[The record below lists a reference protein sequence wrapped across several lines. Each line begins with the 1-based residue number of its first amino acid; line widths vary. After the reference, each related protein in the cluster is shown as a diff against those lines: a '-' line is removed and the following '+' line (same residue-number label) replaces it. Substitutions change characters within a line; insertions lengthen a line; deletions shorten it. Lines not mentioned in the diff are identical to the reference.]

1 MLEALVIL
9 LIAVVVALVLDR
21 QRTQA
26 RSAAAAAAVAAEAAK
41 PENDRGMSDPLL
53 RRVYMLLFEITQVSP
68 EVTRPEHLMGL
79 PGYREA
85 VALLADPKL
94 PAEFLI
100 DLVQGERLYP
110 AIAALDALALRPREE
125 ALEPVLLMQIN
136 RFHPWTGDGILR
148 VFEAWH
154 ATDATL
160 AGRMLLK
167 LDHTWGNSGHA
178 VALERFLRRRAM
190 IAPLTLD
197 GVEKCRP
204 GRAAELLEAVLPGQ
218 DPKLVEPF
226 KAPLE
231 AIREGEGLEGEGA
244 SPGDEAPTGDTV
256 EPNGESQ
263 PDGPSRGPGGNP
275 QGSGDLRGVGVWYG
289 RKKMPEPAVFP
300 YPVLDDKFD
309 RIVKALTAQPPRPV
323 LIVGESGVGKTALAR
338 RVAAHL
344 SRTGWLV
351 YEAGASQLNSGM
363 MFVGALEKRLL
374 ELRRQLASKPQS
386 LWLVPDFHQLLYSG
400 RHISSPTGAL
410 EQLMPAFENGELLA
424 LGETRPGTLDRLL
437 AERPELGRLFE
448 IVRMDPPSDAE
459 VATLLTGWA
468 QRTKT
473 DRNVQVDAWLLDE
486 AAQLS
491 RQYLSSLRA
500 PGGVFRMLEIAVTAV
515 APPKGDAAT
524 VPLQHEDLLKAVSEL
539 TGLPAD
545 LLDDRKPLDLDALRA
560 RLEERVIGQPDA
572 VTALVERVALLKAG
586 VTDPTRPYGVFL
598 FAGPT
603 GTGKTELAKALAQ
616 WLFGSSDRLLRLDM
630 SELADG
636 FALERVTGAATA
648 AGGGSLAAAIRRQ
661 PFSVVLLDEF
671 EKAHPRAW
679 NLFLQVFD
687 DGRLTDAAGETADF
701 RNSIIILTSNLGA
714 TLAQGERLGFADGGD
729 GFSANAVERSVARA
743 FAPELRNRLDRIV
756 VFRPFTR
763 EVMRRILHKELA
775 DAYARRGLRRREW
788 AVEIEEGALDFL
800 LDRGF
805 TTDLGARPLKRSLER
820 HLLAPLAR
828 TIVERRVPEGDQFL
842 FVRRNGDELAV
853 EFVDPDAPSQ
863 HSAAP
868 RPEAAH
874 SHDLRTIA
882 WDAHGTESEMRELRS
897 SLEGFTAR
905 LEESAWRDAKA
916 SWLAMPSTEGFWQ
929 RNDRFEVLGRA
940 EYMDR
945 IESGSRS
952 ARSLLARLDG
962 DGAAQREVW
971 PRNMVSRLAQQML
984 LLEAAADEAMTTGPR
999 DAFVYVQAGP
1009 DGPDRAG
1016 EDDFARRIAA
1026 MYESWARQRGM
1037 RIAVLKPSARHAAD
1051 TVWLAVSG
1059 FSSYVALTP
1068 EDGLHVLEWGSSAE
1082 GGVKRA
1088 SVRVRVLAQPLVP
1101 AREGE
1106 VELTRQAAEVLDAAP
1121 APAPTIVRRYR
1132 GTPSPLVR
1140 DSVRGWRTGRLERVF
1155 AGDFDLVPQGDH
1167 DHA

>member
-1 MLEALVIL
+1 MEVLLVIL
-9 LIAVVVALVLDR
+9 VAVVIGLLIER
-21 QRTQA
+21 QRTRA
-26 RSAAAAAAVAAEAAK
+26 RDAAAAAAVQGEEAK
-41 PENDRGMSDPLL
+41 PEVDRGMSDPVL
-53 RRVYMLLFEITQVSP
+53 RRVYMLLFEVTQVSP
-68 EVTRPEHLMGL
+68 EVTRPEHLMAL
-79 PGYREA
+79 PAYREA
-85 VALLADPKL
+85 VGLLADPTL

-110 AIAALDALALRPREE
+110 AVAALDALARRPREA

-154 ATDATL
+154 AEDVTL
-160 AGRMLLK
+160 PGRMLVR

-178 VALERFLRRRAM
+178 VALERFLRRRAA
-190 IAPLTLD
+190 IAPLTLE
-197 GVEKCRP
+197 GVEKCNAN
-204 GRAAELLEAVLPGQ
+204 RAAELIETVLPGQ
-218 DPKLVEPF
+218 DPALV
-226 KAPLE
+226 APLKAALE
-231 AIREGEGLEGEGA
+231 KIHAGEDGEDGVPA
-244 SPGDEAPTGDTV
+244 GSGQSEGDTADAS
-256 EPNGESQ
+256 ERSQ
-263 PDGPSRGPGGNP
+263 GPSRGPQEGA
-275 QGSGDLRGVGVWYG
+275 GDLRGVGVWYG
-289 RKKMPEPAVFP
+289 RNKMPDPAVFP
-300 YPVLDDKFD
+300 YPVLEEKFD

-323 LIVGESGVGKTALAR
+323 LIVGESGVGKTALGR

-374 ELRRQLASKPQS
+374 ELRKQLAAKPKS

-448 IVRMDPPSDAE
+448 IVRIDPPSDAE
-459 VATLLTGWA
+459 VGTLLAGWA
-468 QRTKT
+468 ERARL
-473 DRNVQVDAWLLDE
+473 DRGVSVDAWLLDE

-500 PGGVFRMLEIAVTAV
+500 PGGVFRMLEVAVTAV
-515 APPKGDAAT
+515 APPKTDMST
-524 VPLQHEDLLKAVSEL
+524 VALQHEDLLKAVSEL

-545 LLDDRKPLDLDALRA
+545 LLDDRRPLDLDALRA
-560 RLEERVIGQPDA
+560 RLEERVIGQSDA
-572 VTALVERVALLKAG
+572 VNVLVERVALLKAG

-763 EVMRRILHKELA
+763 DVMRRIMHKELA

-853 EFVDPDAPSQ
+853 EFVDPDAPAV
-863 HSAAP
+863 AAVLA

-882 WDAHGTESEMRELRS
+882 WDAHGTESEMKELRT
-897 SLEGFTAR
+897 SLEGFIVR
-905 LEESAWRDAKA
+905 LEGAPWRDGKA
-916 SWLAMPSTEGFWQ
+916 SWLAMPATEGFWQ

-962 DGAAQREVW
+962 DGAAQRRVW
-971 PRNMVSRLAQQML
+971 PRNMVARLAQQML

-1009 DGPDRAG
+1009 DGPDRNG
-1016 EDDFARRIAA
+1016 EQDFARRIAA

-1037 RIAVLKPSARHAAD
+1037 RIALLKPVTRHAAD

-1059 FSSYVALTP
+1059 FSSFVSLAP

-1101 AREGE
+1101 ARDGE
-1106 VELTRQAAEVLDAAP
+1106 VELTRQAAEALTAAP
-1121 APAPTIVRRYR
+1121 APAATIVRRYR

-1140 DSVRGWRTGRLERVF
+1140 DSVRGWRTGRLERIF
-1155 AGDFDLVPQGDH
+1155 AGDFDLVPAGESEE
-1167 DHA
+1167 

>member
-9 LIAVVVALVLDR
+9 LVAVVIMLLVDR
-21 QRTQA
+21 QRQRTLVN
-26 RSAAAAAAVAAEAAK
+26 AAAAAAAEAAAK
-41 PENDRGMSDPLL
+41 PDSDRGMSDPLL

-68 EVTRPEHLMGL
+68 EVTRPEHLMAL
-79 PGYREA
+79 PAYREA
-85 VALLADPKL
+85 VGLLVDSQL
-94 PAEFLI
+94 PGEFLL

-110 AIAALDALALRPREE
+110 AIAALDALARRPREE
-125 ALEPVLLMQIN
+125 ALEPLLLMQIN

-154 ATDATL
+154 AADPQL
-160 AGRMLLK
+160 AGRMLMH

-178 VALERFLRRRAM
+178 VALERFLRRRAA
-190 IAPLTLD
+190 IAPLTLE
-197 GVEKCRP
+197 GVEKCSEA
-204 GRAAELLEAVLPGQ
+204 RAAELLEAVLPGQ
-218 DPKLVEPF
+218 DTRIVEPLRTAL
-226 KAPLE
+226 K
-231 AIREGEGLEGEGA
+231 AIRDRETNEDGTPAEDGSDPAGGPERA
-244 SPGDEAPTGDTV
+244 
-256 EPNGESQ
+256 
-263 PDGPSRGPGGNP
+263 DGPARGPQGGHE
-275 QGSGDLRGVGVWYG
+275 GSGDLRGVGVWYG
-289 RKKMPEPAVFP
+289 RKKMPEPAAFP
-300 YPVLDDKFD
+300 YPALDEKFD

-323 LIVGESGVGKTALAR
+323 LIVGESGVGKTALGR

-344 SRTGWLV
+344 SKTGWLV

-448 IVRMDPPSDAE
+448 IVRVDPPTDAE
-459 VATLLTGWA
+459 VTTLLKGWA
-468 QRTKT
+468 ERT
-473 DRNVQVDAWLLDE
+473 RLERGVQVEPWLLDE

-500 PGGVFRMLEIAVTAV
+500 PGGVFRMLEVAVTAV
-515 APPKGDAAT
+515 APPKGETAMVA
-524 VPLQHEDLLKAVSEL
+524 LQHEDLLKAVSEL

-545 LLDDRKPLDLDALRA
+545 LLDDRRPLDLDALRA

-572 VTALVERVALLKAG
+572 VSALVERVALLKAG
-586 VTDPTRPYGVFL
+586 VTDPARPYGVFL

-714 TLAQGERLGFADGGD
+714 TLAQGERLGFAEGGD

-853 EFVDPDAPSQ
+853 EFVDPDAPAQ
-863 HSAAP
+863 AASEA
-868 RPEAAH
+868 RPEASH

-882 WDAHGTESEMRELRS
+882 WDAHGTESEMKELRS
-897 SLEGFTAR
+897 SLERFLAR
-905 LEESAWRDAKA
+905 LEEPAWRDAKA

-929 RNDRFEVLGRA
+929 RSDRFEVLGRA

-952 ARSLLARLDG
+952 AKSLLARLDG
-962 DGAAQREVW
+962 DAQREVW
-971 PRNMVSRLAQQML
+971 PRNMVSRLAQQLL
-984 LLEAAADEAMTTGPR
+984 LLEAAADEAVTTGPR

-1009 DGPDRAG
+1009 DGPDRNG
-1016 EDDFARRIAA
+1016 EADFARRIAA

-1037 RIAVLKPSARHAAD
+1037 RIAVLKPSTRHAAD

-1059 FSSYVALTP
+1059 FSSYVALEP
-1068 EDGLHVLEWGSSAE
+1068 ENGLHVLEWGSNAE

-1088 SVRVRVLAQPLVP
+1088 SVRVRVLPQPLVP

-1106 VELTRQAAEVLDAAP
+1106 AELTRQAAEVLAAAP
-1121 APAPTIVRRYR
+1121 APPPTIVRRYR

-1140 DSVRGWRTGRLERVF
+1140 DAVRGWRTGRLERVF